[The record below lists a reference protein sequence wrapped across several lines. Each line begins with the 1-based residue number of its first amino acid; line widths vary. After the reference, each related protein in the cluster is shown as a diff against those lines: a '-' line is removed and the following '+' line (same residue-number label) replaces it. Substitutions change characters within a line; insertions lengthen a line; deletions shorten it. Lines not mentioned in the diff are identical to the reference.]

1 MGLSS
6 RIFLIDND
14 GVIYRMSNKR
24 FARMLRHP
32 EDEPLPDF
40 ANQRIRC
47 ADLVIELIDRVP
59 TSVCRE
65 TFAVFEFDH
74 QGRLDRGRFE
84 KQQVALVDGKEL
96 FSWPGAG
103 NFEDKEISQIVSG
116 GAIGNGTFAL
126 HAKSIF
132 QSRNARITYVGEATK
147 NNRTVLLQ

>member
-14 GVIYRMSNKR
+14 GVIYRMSNER

-32 EDEPLPDF
+32 EDEPLSDF
-40 ANQRIRC
+40 ASQRIRC

-84 KQQVALVDGKEL
+84 KQQVALVDAMLEPIL
-96 FSWPGAG
+96 SV
-103 NFEDKEISQIVSG
+103 DKNTTNVVDATQRFIAQG
-116 GAIGNGTFAL
+116 GAWTPSKALRVQIERVALGIIGCL
-126 HAKSIF
+126 K
-132 QSRNARITYVGEATK
+132 
-147 NNRTVLLQ
+147 L

>member
-32 EDEPLPDF
+32 EDELLPDF
-40 ANQRIRC
+40 ASQRIRC

-65 TFAVFEFDH
+65 TFAVFEFD
-74 QGRLDRGRFE
+74 QRGCIDRGRFE
-84 KQQVALVDGKEL
+84 KQQVALVDAMLEPIL
-96 FSWPGAG
+96 SV
-103 NFEDKEISQIVSG
+103 DKTTTNVVDATQRFIAQG
-116 GAIGNGTFAL
+116 GAWTPSKAL
-126 HAKSIF
+126 RVQIEKAALGIINCLK
-132 QSRNARITYVGEATK
+132 
-147 NNRTVLLQ
+147 L